1 MIEETL
7 EEAAIRL
14 YPDNIIKL
22 GNETSYNAALL
33 KRKDF
38 IDGGNWVKER
48 SYSEEDIDCLLDY
61 IRDNAIETNQGWQ
74 INGIV
79 YTNKELLEQFKK
91 K

>member
-1 MIEETL
+1 MKKETIED
-7 EEAAIRL
+7 AAIRL

-22 GNETSYNAALL
+22 GNETSYNAASL

-48 SYSEEDIDCLLDY
+48 MYSEEE
-61 IRDNAIETNQGWQ
+61 IE
-74 INGIV
+74 IILKSYKEFIV
-79 YTNKELLEQFKK
+79 KELKGLSSFKDKNHWFAQFKK

>member
-1 MIEETL
+1 MNKEETL

-48 SYSEEDIDCLLDY
+48 MYSEEEVLNILKLRDLHERETDDDDSF
-61 IRDNAIETNQGWQ
+61 IRYQQYDEWF
-74 INGIV
+74 
-79 YTNKELLEQFKK
+79 EQFKK

>member
-1 MIEETL
+1 MKEETI

-48 SYSEEDIDCLLDY
+48 MYSEEDMLRFAQKYSVNKLDKSH
-61 IRDNAIETNQGWQ
+61 I
-74 INGIV
+74 
-79 YTNKELLEQFKK
+79 EQFKK
-91 K
+91 KFG

>member
-1 MIEETL
+1 MKQETL

-48 SYSEEDIDCLLDY
+48 MYSEEDMREAFEWGVAHITF
-61 IRDNAIETNQGWQ
+61 EEW
-74 INGIV
+74 
-79 YTNKELLEQFKK
+79 LEQHKK